1 MFFAYL
7 MALFRP
13 SGEARATDEAW
24 LGAFHEGERRAL
36 EEVYVG
42 HVRAVVDEAKKLL
55 RTADAETV
63 AHEIFCRML
72 ADASMRESFR
82 GGNLGAWLRTVTR
95 RAAIDLLRKRRRE
108 APAPDDDTWVT
119 PDPARDDEE
128 RDAKRLVERFR
139 AEILPEKY
147 APLFQV
153 RFLEQLPQREA
164 ADKLGMSRSTLAYQ
178 ENRVRE
184 LLATFLLTTSPK
196 GES

>member
-1 MFFAYL
+1 MIFAFF
-7 MALFRP
+7 MALLRP
-13 SGEARATDEAW
+13 PGGARATDDAW
-24 LGAFHEGERRAL
+24 VLAFHAGERRAL
-36 EEVYVG
+36 EEAYVG

-72 ADASMRESFR
+72 AEAAMRESFR
-82 GGNLGAWLRTVTR
+82 GGNLGAWLRTIAR

-108 APAPDDDTWVT
+108 EPAPDDETWVAA
-119 PDPARDDEE
+119 DPARDDEE
-128 RDAKRLVERFR
+128 RDAKRIVERFR

-153 RFLEQLPQREA
+153 RFLEQLPQRDA
-164 ADKLGMSRSTLAYQ
+164 AEKLGMSRSTLAYQ
-178 ENRVRE
+178 ETRVRE
-184 LLATFLLTTSPK
+184 LLTTFLLATSPE